1 MANDGLTGLRE
12 QLAERILDLYK
23 AILQYIIETICSHYR
38 NQCRRYLGN
47 LVKLDDWDG
56 KLSDV
61 ENAEAD
67 VKAAAEDIGIQ
78 QTSSYLELLVNM
90 RRSEADDAI
99 MRECCVS
106 DMEADIQL
114 LQGLKDKLLPES
126 YQWVLRTQEYI
137 CFTNWG
143 DNSNRL
149 LWIRGDAG
157 KGKTM
162 LLMGIV
168 EDLKARLE
176 TRFDECCLSY
186 FFCRGTEDNVNTATS
201 VLRGLVW
208 MLLCQEKSLIH
219 HLDAFKGNQ
228 PNAFNDR
235 SAFFKLKKVFLE
247 ILQDSSLGRVYFVID
262 ALDECKREEPGLVQL
277 LNLITETAKNDKVKW
292 LLSSRNEPEIKPFL
306 GKDTTNVQISLEV
319 NSAAV
324 ENAVNAYID
333 SKVSALGEKYRTD
346 YEADLA
352 PKLPSR
358 YEVDNAQQLE
368 VDLSQALV
376 QLKCK
381 LKEKANGTFLW
392 VWLVMKELQDV
403 SPDELLQGIE
413 QMPSGLDEI
422 YTIMLD
428 NMSSSKDAEKCK
440 KLLLIMASAYRPLH
454 LHELRNL
461 AKFTTLAVPPHVV
474 KRCRL
479 LILGDRDETVYFVHQ
494 SAKDYLVQAQG
505 PEVLSSIFPHG
516 HIEGHHTIMTRSLEC
531 MKKLKRDIYERK
543 HPGLSIDELED
554 SKKNGDPLTLLRY
567 PCVYWA
573 DHLSDSETKFQSD
586 SLHDDGPINEFWKE
600 RLLFWIE
607 ALSLLRKYSV
617 ASYTSIKVIE
627 LLSVG
632 INPDLRV
639 STRIQLTEL
648 EPLA

>member
-1 MANDGLTGLRE
+1 MHFDVHHYTSPANSIHSATTHPNSLTSPFPPSSTVLVDSGNQEATEKLKRKAIDIPPDELWHQAYDDLKTEEQKLLEGYEILLSTKLPLDLTNEANDQNQQNKLSQINLLLDAALSKTAKINKIEGKFGKAIDVVLSISKPVGAGLSAVPAAAAAWAGICVALEFLSNAKNEAEKNREGITKVVLKMKWYSSLSKIFDQKSSMANDGLTGLRE

-38 NQCRRYLGN
+38 NQFKSYLGN

-67 VKAAAEDIGIQ
+67 VKAAAEDIEIQ
-78 QTSSYLELLVNM
+78 QTSPYLELLVNM

-114 LQGLKDKLLPES
+114 LQERKDKLLPES

-137 CFTNWG
+137 YFTNWG
-143 DNSNRL
+143 DNFNRL
-149 LWIRGDAG
+149 LWMRGDAG

-176 TRFDECCLSY
+176 TRFDEGSLSY
-186 FFCRGTEDNVNTATS
+186 FFCRGTEDNLNTATS
-201 VLRGLVW
+201 VLRGLIW
-208 MLLCQEKSLIH
+208 MLLRQEKSLIH

-247 ILQDSSLGRVYFVID
+247 ILQYSSLGRVYFVID

-277 LNLITETAKNDKVKW
+277 LNLITETAKSDKVKW

-403 SPDELLQGIE
+403 NPNELRE
-413 QMPSGLDEI
+413 
-422 YTIMLD
+422 
-428 NMSSSKDAEKCK
+428 SSKCHQ
-440 KLLLIMASAYRPLH
+440 ASM
-454 LHELRNL
+454 
-461 AKFTTLAVPPHVV
+461 KFTL
-474 KRCRL
+474 
-479 LILGDRDETVYFVHQ
+479 
-494 SAKDYLVQAQG
+494 
-505 PEVLSSIFPHG
+505 
-516 HIEGHHTIMTRSLEC
+516 
-531 MKKLKRDIYERK
+531 
-543 HPGLSIDELED
+543 
-554 SKKNGDPLTLLRY
+554 
-567 PCVYWA
+567 PC
-573 DHLSDSETKFQSD
+573 
-586 SLHDDGPINEFWKE
+586 
-600 RLLFWIE
+600 
-607 ALSLLRKYSV
+607 
-617 ASYTSIKVIE
+617 
-627 LLSVG
+627 
-632 INPDLRV
+632 
-639 STRIQLTEL
+639 
-648 EPLA
+648 